1 MFTKSVLSNNKIFYF
16 DESKSLL
23 NLEKSNH
30 SNLIGHM
37 VAVISDNVIIGE
49 VVALD
54 MDTQMISITTDF
66 IVKSDYPFK
75 DCYYSWSETVIE
87 KPTSRDVKNEFVN
100 GLRSISNVAKT
111 MIDHYLHLQNSA
123 VLSDEIKEKHKILE
137 QSLHDLAEVTI
148 STSQKIVPKNL
159 KN

>member
-16 DESKSLL
+16 DENKSLL
-23 NLEKSNH
+23 NLESTYLTG
-30 SNLIGHM
+30 LIGRM
-37 VAVISDNVIIGE
+37 VAVISTNVIIGE

-54 MDTQMISITTDF
+54 GDKQIISITTDF
-66 IVKSDYPFK
+66 IVKNDFDFK

-87 KPTSRDVKNEFVN
+87 KPTSRDVKNDFVN

-111 MIDHYLHLQNSA
+111 MIDHYLQLQDNA

-148 STSQKIVPKNL
+148 SNNVKIVPKNL
-159 KN
+159 KD